1 MNPCGLYLLFT
12 EIVDVWG
19 NRLTQEE
26 IKRNSVFCYL
36 TKKAIA
42 ISLVKIS

>member
-1 MNPCGLYLLFT
+1 MNPCGLYPLFT
-12 EIVDVWG
+12 EIVDAWG
-19 NRLTQEE
+19 KQAYTGRD
-26 IKRNSVFCYL
+26 KKNSVFCYL